1 MTDRLISQMIKCN
14 IIDKEDEEIYRFGL
28 EGLILKLVH
37 YTTYLLIAVFLG
49 EVIPFFIFFVSFLI
63 LRKNAGGYHAK
74 TKSSCYISSCLTVL
88 GIIVF
93 MKYLREWNNL
103 GLILSFC
110 ISLADIAIFIIA
122 PLGNKNRE
130 LDEEEVMHFK
140 RRTRLFLII
149 ENIFFI
155 VFTIAEKENYVVTIA
170 IVTAVICEA
179 VLLLLEKI
187 RRENDE
193 TGMEQR
199 NI

>member
-1 MTDRLISQMIKCN
+1 MI
-14 IIDKEDEEIYRFGL
+14 L
-28 EGLILKLVH
+28 
-37 YTTYLLIAVFLG
+37 TYLLIAVFLG